1 MSPVGR
7 APRVLIT
14 VPRASHGGGVSAFW
28 NTVAPELGQPFRLV
42 AVGRRHDADGTLMR
56 VLHSLRA
63 ISRICHDARASGAD
77 LVVLNPSLDSR
88 SLIRDGVT
96 LLALRMVGKA
106 TFVFI
111 HGWDPKTE
119 KLIDRRLRSLFVAVF
134 GRADCIAVLSSSFGA
149 RLRGWGYRG
158 PIALVTTTA
167 SLPAAPHDAR
177 ARADDQDATP
187 PLRILFMSRLVPA
200 KGLESSLRALDL
212 LRDSA
217 ANVTMVVAGSG
228 PEQSRCDALA
238 ESLGLT
244 NVTFLGNVSGQA
256 KADLL
261 RESDVYVLPSSHGEG
276 MPVSVLEAMC
286 NGLAVV
292 VTPVGGLADFIVD
305 GQNALLLAS
314 TAPAEVARTLDR
326 LCKDEVLRRALS
338 EASRNFASRVFSPAA
353 VGRRMSRL
361 FAETV
366 DGRLAHDSSWLDEAG
381 RTQ

>member
-1 MSPVGR
+1 
-7 APRVLIT
+7 
-14 VPRASHGGGVSAFW
+14 
-28 NTVAPELGQPFRLV
+28 
-42 AVGRRHDADGTLMR
+42 
-56 VLHSLRA
+56 
-63 ISRICHDARASGAD
+63 
-77 LVVLNPSLDSR
+77 
-88 SLIRDGVT
+88 
-96 LLALRMVGKA
+96 
-106 TFVFI
+106 
-111 HGWDPKTE
+111 
-119 KLIDRRLRSLFVAVF
+119 
-134 GRADCIAVLSSSFGA
+134 
-149 RLRGWGYRG
+149 
-158 PIALVTTTA
+158 
-167 SLPAAPHDAR
+167 
-177 ARADDQDATP
+177 
-187 PLRILFMSRLVPA
+187 
-200 KGLESSLRALDL
+200 
-212 LRDSA
+212 
-217 ANVTMVVAGSG
+217 MVVAGSG